1 MLAAATGRPVLQSQS
16 ETGTS
21 IGAALLFGTS
31 KALAP
36 AISPDIAET
45 GPEWRAYALQW
56 RQHVGEN

>member
-1 MLAAATGRPVLQSQS
+1 MLQSQL

-21 IGAALLFGTS
+21 IGAALLFGSS

-56 RQHVGEN
+56 RQHVGET